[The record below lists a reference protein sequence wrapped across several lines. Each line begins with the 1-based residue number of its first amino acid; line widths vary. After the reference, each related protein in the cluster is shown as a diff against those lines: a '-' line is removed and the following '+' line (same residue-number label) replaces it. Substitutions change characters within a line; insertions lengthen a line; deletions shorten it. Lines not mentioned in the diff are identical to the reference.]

1 MIAAVAASAATNF
14 AGTWELDKSK
24 SQLTGRM
31 ANIDS
36 LTWTITQ
43 TDKDLTIESQASGG
57 GNQMPAQKTTYSL
70 DGKETTVEFGGQMP
84 GKATLKATWSSDGKV
99 LELSQVRHA
108 SMQGNEVTI
117 TTKEHWE
124 LAEGGKVL
132 KVHRVS
138 ESPRGTQESTLVFNK
153 K

>member
-1 MIAAVAASAATNF
+1 MRKSLIIFVSLCALMIAAVAASAATNF

-24 SQLTGRM
+24 SQLTCRM

-70 DGKETTVEFGGQMP
+70 DGK
-84 GKATLKATWSSDGKV
+84 
-99 LELSQVRHA
+99 
-108 SMQGNEVTI
+108 
-117 TTKEHWE
+117 
-124 LAEGGKVL
+124 
-132 KVHRVS
+132 
-138 ESPRGTQESTLVFNK
+138 
-153 K
+153 